1 VARRPRVLLGEDHPE
16 LAKAVGRVLAFECDV
31 VEVIRDGSAVLE
43 AAQRLVPDVIV
54 LDLNLPNITGLELCR
69 QLRRS
74 GFHNHIIVFTA
85 MNDPVIVKQCF
96 EAGASA
102 FVYKVAR
109 PGDDDLLSTV
119 KRLCVDLR

>member
-1 VARRPRVLLGEDHPE
+1 

-31 VEVIRDGSAVLE
+31 VGIVRDGSAVLD

-54 LDLNLPNITGLELCR
+54 LDLSLPDVNGLDLCR

-85 MNDPVIVKQCF
+85 MNDPVIVTQCF

-102 FVYKVAR
+102 FVSKVAR
-109 PGDDDLLSTV
+109 EGDDDLVSTV
-119 KRLCVDLR
+119 KRLCVELS